1 MVLYLGGGVT
11 WAMGKEAWRDMQAW
25 KQVHVCVCV
34 CVCVYLVGGR
44 FALGAEMARASD
56 DRGGVKQRWPSRKR
70 VGQGVRLAAWLAW
83 FVPWRS
89 RPTHGGGC
97 RGAKALA
104 AKDRREPKAWAGQAG
119 FSSHLHTWIE
129 RS

>member
-1 MVLYLGGGVT
+1 MVLYSEGGVT
-11 WAMGKEAWRDMQAW
+11 WAVGGGRWARRHDAICKHGNRYM
-25 KQVHVCVCV
+25 
-34 CVCVYLVGGR
+34 CVCVYTYR
-44 FALGAEMARASD
+44 AIRTGAEMARASD

-70 VGQGVRLAAWLAW
+70 VGQGMRLAAWLAW

-89 RPTHGGGC
+89 RPTHGGGGC

-104 AKDRREPKAWAGQAG
+104 AKDRREPKVWAGQAG